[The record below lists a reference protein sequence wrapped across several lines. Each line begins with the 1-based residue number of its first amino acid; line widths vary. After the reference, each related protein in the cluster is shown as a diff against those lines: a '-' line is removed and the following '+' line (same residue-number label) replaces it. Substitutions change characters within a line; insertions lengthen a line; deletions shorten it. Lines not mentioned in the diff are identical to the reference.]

1 MAKWIMSRPEKH
13 ANPGELQVARWLK
26 SLPDDWLVRWGY
38 YYKDKNLHREG
49 DFLVLGPHGGLLV
62 IEVKGGK
69 LLHHA
74 GSGNWLADG
83 KPATGNPVDQLQAQW
98 GAVLRRLQRAAREA
112 QSRLN
117 LYVDKVL
124 ALPDV
129 EIGEKDESH
138 QGIEWDL
145 IADRNDLQWFES
157 WWRRRFLDQPVG
169 DDART
174 LFMDTFGPT
183 ARPAE
188 VRHFVHHSEEIFRR
202 QCLANF
208 EMLDMLEANRQLL
221 VEGGAGTGKTWHA
234 MVKAVRLARGGG
246 GRRVLLLCYN
256 LALAGEIR
264 KVVDCNPPLGDG
276 GIDVMA
282 WEELARSLIEEAGLK
297 WSPPPAEAPREH
309 VARFYDMQV
318 PELMAQAI
326 DRLEAG
332 AVLPRWDALVVDEAQ
347 DHDTGGTANW
357 WAMYVRLLKQGSR
370 SRVALFLDPA
380 QRPEFRRGEFV
391 TGDLIATLDHP
402 VRVRLPKPLRYTG
415 PIADYLKS
423 LKGRGWIGWWPGL
436 AAPTAC
442 RRDPRWSRSGSTAHR
457 RRWNASDGSSKT
469 GAATATAGH
478 GTCCWCT
485 GGARSRAHALRAS
498 LNWRAPG
505 SCPTKR
511 FRRPRPATRCCATCR
526 PTGPRGSMRWR
537 SWWWISSRLIP
548 TATTT
553 GTAPISWPAAGRGNC
568 SRSCPTPRLLP
579 EKAGAS
585 EARRPRAGGR
595 FRIST
600 SSTLRFRPTI
610 GLA

>member
-49 DFLVLGPHGGLLV
+49 DFLVLGPRGGLLV

-74 GSGNWLADG
+74 GSGNWVADG

-112 QSRLN
+112 QSSLD

-129 EIGEKDESH
+129 EIGEQDESH

-157 WWRRRFLDQPVG
+157 WWRRRFRDRPVG
-169 DDART
+169 DGART

-423 LKGRGWIGWWPGL
+423 LKGRGVDRLVAGLGGTDGLPPGPEVVQIRVDS
-436 AAPTAC
+436 ASSAVECVGRIIEDWC
-442 RRDPRWSRSGSTAHR
+442 RDGYCRPWDVLLVHR
-457 RRWNASDGSSKT
+457 RRTLKGSCLE
-469 GAATATAGH
+469 GVPELA
-478 GTCCWCT
+478 
-485 GGARSRAHALRAS
+485 GARLVPHEAVPPSKAGDKVLRHVSANRAKGLDALAVVVVDFEPFDPDGDHDWHGAYFMACSRARQLLAIVSHA
-498 LNWRAPG
+498 P
-505 SCPTKR
+505 
-511 FRRPRPATRCCATCR
+511 
-526 PTGPRGSMRWR
+526 
-537 SWWWISSRLIP
+537 
-548 TATTT
+548 
-553 GTAPISWPAAGRGNC
+553 PAA
-568 SRSCPTPRLLP
+568 
-579 EKAGAS
+579 
-585 EARRPRAGGR
+585 
-595 FRIST
+595 
-600 SSTLRFRPTI
+600 
-610 GLA
+610 